1 MRFTVRAPAS
11 SANLG
16 PGFDAV
22 GLALGLWNELVVETV
37 GRPDGE
43 RARGADG
50 GAARRPGGQDDGVV
64 VMAARGRDAHLLAGR
79 ENLSLKAMRTLA
91 EAHGRALPP
100 CRLTPCNG
108 VPVSRGLGSSAAA
121 LVAGL
126 VAANRLLDLRL
137 SVTELYRHAWEM
149 EGHGDNVGAACYG
162 GAVLAVPG
170 VQDAVCLC
178 PGDELPLSA
187 VVFIPEATGATWAA
201 RAALPQDIPYADAV
215 HNLAAASGLV
225 AGLLRREAALIG
237 ASMKDRLHEPYRARL
252 FPHLE
257 PMVEAALAAGAAG
270 ACLSGAGPTV
280 LALTPARSAP
290 GVTRALEEVARQMAV
305 TGEARTLD
313 AVSRG
318 AYIVESAEHHGRSS
332 GVASSVK

>member
-22 GLALGLWNELVVETV
+22 GLALGLWNELHVETA
-37 GRPDGE
+37 GRQDGE
-43 RARGADG
+43 T
-50 GAARRPGGQDDGVV
+50 ARRAGGEAAKREDGIVV
-64 VMAARGRDAHLLAGR
+64 LPVRGRDAHLLEGR
-79 ENLSLKAMRTLA
+79 ENLSVKAMRTLA
-91 EAHGRALPP
+91 DAHGRDLPP

-126 VAANRLLDLRL
+126 VAANRLLDLKL
-137 SVTELYRHAWEM
+137 STTEIYRHAWEM

-178 PGDELPLSA
+178 PGDELPLTA

-201 RAALPQDIPYADAV
+201 RAALPQDVPYADAV

-225 AGLLRREAALIG
+225 AGLLRREGSLIG

-257 PMVEAALAAGAAG
+257 PMVEAAVAAGAAG

-280 LALTPARSAP
+280 LALTPPAAAP
-290 GVTRALEEVARQMAV
+290 KVTRALADVAWKLAV
-305 TGEARTLD
+305 TGEARTLE

-318 AYIVESAEHHGRSS
+318 AYIVEDR
-332 GVASSVK
+332 

>member
-16 PGFDAV
+16 PGFDAI
-22 GLALGLWNELVVETV
+22 GLALGLWNELRVETV
-37 GRPDGE
+37 
-43 RARGADG
+43 ARQDAG
-50 GAARRPGGQDDGVV
+50 DDGVV
-64 VMAARGRDAHLLAGR
+64 VMPPQGRDAHLLEGR
-79 ENLSLKAMRTLA
+79 ENLSLKAMWALA
-91 EAHGRALPP
+91 EAHDRALPP

-126 VAANRLLDLRL
+126 VAADRLLGLKL
-137 SVTELYRHAWEM
+137 STTELYRHAWEM

-178 PGDELPLSA
+178 PGDELPLTV

-201 RAALPQDIPYADAV
+201 RAALPQDVPYADAV

-257 PMVEAALAAGAAG
+257 PMVDAALNAGAAG
-270 ACLSGAGPTV
+270 ACLSGAGPTI
-280 LALTPARSAP
+280 LALTPPDAA
-290 GVTRALEEVARQMAV
+290 GAVNCALSEVAQHLSV
-305 TGEARTLD
+305 TGESRILEP
-313 AVSRG
+313 VSCG
-318 AYIVESAEHHGRSS
+318 AYIIEDE
-332 GVASSVK
+332 